1 MEENED
7 SLSKLSRLEICMVM
21 HENSFEFTDHA
32 NQQNAVLNHILEKL
46 KVPIEEIG
54 ELAAINLKESVRTLV
69 NFLIKRYKA
78 NSKHIERLVSE
89 DFMGKGLPDSLKSS
103 LMSVLTTRAPYN
115 RQTEKKAF

>member
-1 MEENED
+1 MEENEN
-7 SLSKLSRLEICMVM
+7 SLSELSRLEICMVM
-21 HENSFEFTDHA
+21 HENSFEFTDHSK
-32 NQQNAVLNHILEKL
+32 QQSAVLDHILEKL
-46 KVPIEEIG
+46 QVPIEEIG
-54 ELAAINLKESVRTLV
+54 ELVSTNLKESVRTLV

-89 DFMGKGLPDSLKSS
+89 DFMGKDLPDSLKSS